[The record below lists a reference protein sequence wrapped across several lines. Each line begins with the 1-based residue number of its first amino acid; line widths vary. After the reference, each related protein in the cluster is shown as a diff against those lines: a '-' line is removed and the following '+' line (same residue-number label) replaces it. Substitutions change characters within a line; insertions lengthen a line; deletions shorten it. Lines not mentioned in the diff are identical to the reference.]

1 MRVTL
6 MLAAAAAALVVA
18 EPASSADEA
27 GRYRLE
33 RTDGGFVRMDTETGR
48 MSFCTGQAGGLD
60 CKAASDERPADTAE
74 IDRLTR
80 RVEALE
86 RRIAELETGKP
97 QNALPTDEEF
107 ERTMGFMERFFRRF
121 MGMMQ
126 DFQQEQK
133 PGQPPTTT
141 PNRT

>member
-1 MRVTL
+1 MRATL
-6 MLAAAAAALVVA
+6 MLAAAAAALFMA
-18 EPASSADEA
+18 GPASSADEA

-33 RTDGGFVRMDTETGR
+33 RTDGGFVRMDTLTGQ
-48 MSFCTGQAGGLD
+48 MSFCTQQAGGLD
-60 CKAASDERPADTAE
+60 CKAAVDERPAAAAE
-74 IDRLTR
+74 IDRLSR

-86 RRIAELETGKP
+86 KRIAGLETGKP

-126 DFQQEQK
+126 DFQHEQK
-133 PGQPPTTT
+133 PGQPSTTT
-141 PNRT
+141 PDRT